1 MNLRG
6 YLATG
11 LFLAS
16 TAFGADAG
24 LLNLVMP
31 DAKVIAGMD
40 IARAKASPFGQFFMK
55 NMNLKDEDL
64 AKFTAMTGFDPT
76 RDLTEVVI
84 ASIDTNTKGNNAILL
99 VRGNF
104 DAARIKLALAKN
116 GMDIVQSVMGIEMF
130 SKKGDKNSVAFVD
143 SGLAVA
149 GDSVAVKAALE
160 RRAGG
165 SGLPA
170 ATYAKAQDMSREN
183 DIWMVTSVPVS
194 QFAEK
199 MPDSTPGQINGM
211 MKGDMFSSIEQAAM
225 GVKFAAEML
234 NVTMEAAVRSEK
246 DATAMAD
253 VARFL
258 SGMVQLNR
266 DKPEVAGLA
275 TALDSMKLTTDA
287 KNVRMTISVPQAE
300 IEKMMQQGKAKAGT
314 KRI

>member
-6 YLATG
+6 FLATG

-31 DAKVIAGMD
+31 NAKVIAGMD

-55 NMNLKDEDL
+55 NMNMKDEDL

-84 ASIDTNTKGNNAILL
+84 ASVDTNTKGNNAILL

-104 DAARIKLALAKN
+104 DPARLKLALAQN
-116 GMDIVQSVMGIEMF
+116 GMNVVQMVMGIEMF
-130 SKKGDKNSVAFVD
+130 SKKDDKNSVAFID

-199 MPDSTPGQINGM
+199 MPDNTPGQINGM
-211 MKGDMFSSIEQAAM
+211 MKGDMFNSIEQAAM
-225 GVKFAAEML
+225 GVKFAATML

-287 KNVRMTISVPQAE
+287 KNVRMTISVPQSE
-300 IEKMMQQGKAKAGT
+300 IEKMMQQGKARANT
-314 KRI
+314 KKI

>member
-1 MNLRG
+1 MNFRG
-6 YLATG
+6 FLVTG

-31 DAKVIAGMD
+31 NAKVIAGMD
-40 IARAKASPFGQFFMK
+40 IARAKASPFGQRLMQS
-55 NMNLKDEDL
+55 MNLNDEDL
-64 AKFTAMTGFDPT
+64 AKFIAMTGFDPK

-84 ASIDTNTKGNNAILL
+84 ASVDTNTKGGNALLL

-104 DAARIKLALAKN
+104 DASRLKLALAQN
-116 GMDIVQSVMGIEMF
+116 GLNMVQTVMGVEMF
-130 SKKGDKNSVAFVD
+130 SKPGEGNSVAFVD

-149 GDSVAVKAALE
+149 GDSNAVKAALE

-170 ATYAKAQDMSREN
+170 ATYAKAQDMSRDN
-183 DIWMVTSVPVS
+183 DIWMVTSVPVA

-199 MPDSTPGQINGM
+199 MPENTPGQINGM
-211 MKGDMFSSIEQAAM
+211 MKGDMFSAVEQAAM

-246 DATAMAD
+246 DATAIAD

-275 TALDSMKLTTDA
+275 TALDSMKLTTNA
-287 KNVRMTISVPQAE
+287 KNVRMTISVPQTE
-300 IEKMMQQGKAKAGT
+300 LEKMLKSGQT
-314 KRI
+314 RTRSNRI